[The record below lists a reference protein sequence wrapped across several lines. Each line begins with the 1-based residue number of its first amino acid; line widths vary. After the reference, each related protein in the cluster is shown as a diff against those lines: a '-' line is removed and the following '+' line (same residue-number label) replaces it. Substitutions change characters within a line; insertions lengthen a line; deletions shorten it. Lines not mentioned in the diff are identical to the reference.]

1 MKRRHQDQL
10 SRPSKPTTIHGFAQY
25 GDLDALRKLLND
37 NPSLLNERNP
47 VMAQT
52 PLHVSAG
59 YDRVDIVKFLLDWQ
73 GPEKIEME
81 AKNMYG
87 ETPLHMAA
95 KNGCNEA
102 ARLLLVHGAFIEAKA
117 NVIFLV
123 SLFLNGMTPLHLAVW
138 HTIRSDDYATV
149 KTLLE
154 YNADCSAED
163 NEGMTPIKHLSKGPG
178 SEKLSELFHWHL
190 EEQRKRRALEACGET
205 KAKMSELENELL
217 NIVGLNEL
225 KVQLRKWA
233 KGMLLDERRR
243 ALGLK
248 VGARRPPHMA
258 FLGNPGTGCLVSM
271 NDKMIIW
278 PTGKTMVARIL
289 GKLLH
294 MVGILPTDKVT
305 EVQRTDLVGEFV
317 GHTGPK
323 TRRKIQE
330 AEGGILFVDEAY
342 RLIPMQKADDKDY
355 GLEALEEIMSVMDSG
370 KIVVIFAGY
379 SEPMKRVIASNE
391 GFCRRV
397 TKFFHFSDFNSEEL
411 AKILHIKMNH
421 QTEESLLY
429 GFKLHSSCSVDAIA
443 RLIEE
448 ETTEK
453 QRKEMNG
460 GLVDPMLVNARENLD
475 LRLDFNCINADE
487 LRTITLEDLKAGIQ
501 LLTP

>member
-1 MKRRHQDQL
+1 
-10 SRPSKPTTIHGFAQY
+10 
-25 GDLDALRKLLND
+25 
-37 NPSLLNERNP
+37 
-47 VMAQT
+47 MAQT

-59 YDRVDIVKFLLDWQ
+59 YNRAEIVKFLLEFP
-73 GPEKIEME
+73 GPEKVELE

-95 KNGCNEA
+95 KNGCNDA
-102 ARLLLVHGAFIEAKA
+102 ARVLLAYGAFIEAKA
-117 NVIFLV
+117 N
-123 SLFLNGMTPLHLAVW
+123 NGMTPLHLAVW
-138 HTIRSDDYATV
+138 YSLRSEDCSTV

-163 NEGMTPIKHLSKGPG
+163 NERMTPLNHLSKGPG
-178 SEKLSELFHWHL
+178 SEKLRELLFLHL
-190 EEQRKRRALEACGET
+190 EEQRKRRAIEACSET
-205 KAKMSELENELL
+205 KAKMDELENELS

-225 KVQLRKWA
+225 KIQLRKWA
-233 KGMLLDERRR
+233 RGMLLDERRR

-248 VGARRPPHMA
+248 VGTRRPPHMA
-258 FLGNPGTGCLVSM
+258 FFGNPGTG
-271 NDKMIIW
+271 
-278 PTGKTMVARIL
+278 KTMIARVL

-323 TRRKIQE
+323 TRRKIKD

-397 TKFFHFSDFNSEEL
+397 TKFFHFDDFNSEEL
-411 AKILHIKMNH
+411 ATILHIKMSN

-429 GFKLHSSCSVDAIA
+429 GFKLHASCTVEAIA
-443 RLIEE
+443 GLIQR

-453 QRKEMNG
+453 QRREMNG

-475 LRLDFNCINADE
+475 LRLSFDCIDTEE
-487 LRTITLEDLKAGIQ
+487 LCTITLEDLEAGIQ
-501 LLTP
+501 LLTQ

>member
-1 MKRRHQDQL
+1 MQMGRDQR
-10 SRPSKPTTIHGFAQY
+10 SRSAKPTTIHRFAQS
-25 GDLDALRKLLND
+25 GDLVGLQKLLKD
-37 NPSLLNERNP
+37 KPFLLNERNP

-59 YDRVDIVKFLLDWQ
+59 YDRAEIIKFLLDRQ
-73 GPEKIEME
+73 GPEKAELE

-102 ARLLLVHGAFIEAKA
+102 AKLLLAHGAFIEAKA
-117 NVIFLV
+117 N
-123 SLFLNGMTPLHLAVW
+123 NGMTPLHLAVW
-138 HTIRSDDYATV
+138 YSIRSDDYATV

-154 YNADCSAED
+154 YNADCTAQD
-163 NEGMTPIKHLSKGPG
+163 NEGMTPIKHLSNGPG
-178 SEKLSELFHWHL
+178 SEKLRQLLHWHL
-190 EEQRKRRALEACGET
+190 EEQQKRRALEACGET
-205 KAKMSELENELL
+205 KAKMDELEKELL
-217 NIVGLNEL
+217 NIVGLHEL

-233 KGMLLDERRR
+233 KGMLFDERRR
-243 ALGLK
+243 GLGLK

-258 FLGNPGTGCLVSM
+258 FLGNPG
-271 NDKMIIW
+271 
-278 PTGKTMVARIL
+278 TGKTMVARIL

-397 TKFFHFSDFNSEEL
+397 TKFFYFSDFNSEEL
-411 AKILHIKMNH
+411 AKILHIKMNS

-429 GFKLHSSCSVDAIA
+429 GFKLHSSCSLDAIA
-443 RLIEE
+443 RLIER

-475 LRLDFNCINADE
+475 LRLNFDCIDADE
-487 LRTITLEDLKAGIQ
+487 LCTITLEDLEAGIR
-501 LLTP
+501 LLSQ